1 MSTTTLPP
9 VCPAPGGLIC
19 NDDDPCT
26 DDVCTAGICDNVEKT
41 GFDSLICTCGQSLP
55 EVCAGTQ
62 IPKSVQRLTTRA
74 CRLFTTAAEAKAKKQ
89 VRRLKQAARALLRAE
104 SVVVRA
110 QTRGLAP
117 ECAAALADT
126 YRVTGERATNLA
138 GQIQVRR

>member
-1 MSTTTLPP
+1 M
-9 VCPAPGGLIC
+9 
-19 NDDDPCT
+19 
-26 DDVCTAGICDNVEKT
+26 EKT
-41 GFDSLICTCGQSLP
+41 GFDSLTCTCGQSLP
-55 EVCAGTQ
+55 DVCAAVQ
-62 IPKSVQRLTTRA
+62 LPKSVQRLTTRA
-74 CRLFTTAAEAKAKKQ
+74 CRLFSSVAEAKARKQ

-104 SVVVRA
+104 SAVVRA